1 MNFTHLTRARSLS
14 ALAMAAA
21 LVAAPLA
28 ASAAPGMPDEG
39 GPRHHQ
45 KGGPDCG
52 PRGGEFGPRG
62 GDFGPRGGDFVRFG
76 GAHGLRGLDL
86 SQDQQDK
93 IFKIRHDQ
101 EQAFYDQKKALRAA
115 HESLRELS
123 RADTFD
129 EAKVKQAA
137 DALGQA
143 QAQLALL
150 RAQTGAQIRA
160 VLTPEQ
166 RQKLADMHAPKRA
179 GKPAKS

>member
-1 MNFTHLTRARSLS
+1 MNFTHVTRARSLS
-14 ALAMAAA
+14 ALAMTAA

-28 ASAAPGMPDEG
+28 ASAAPGMPTDG

-45 KGGPDCG
+45 KGGHD
-52 PRGGEFGPRG
+52 FGPRDG
-62 GDFGPRGGDFVRFG
+62 GFGDFGPFGGD
-76 GAHGLRGLDL
+76 RGMRALDL
-86 SQDQQDK
+86 SQDQQDR

-115 HESLRELS
+115 YESLRELS
-123 RADTFD
+123 QADTFD
-129 EAKVKQAA
+129 EAKAKQAA

-143 QAQLALL
+143 QSQLALL
-150 RAQTGAQIRA
+150 RAQTGAQIHA

-166 RQKLADMHAPKRA
+166 RQKLADMRAPRKA

>member
-1 MNFTHLTRARSLS
+1 MNFALTSTRSLS

-28 ASAAPGMPDEG
+28 ASAASGAAADGARQPHKSGHHFK
-39 GPRHHQ
+39 RHQGHFAHQ
-45 KGGPDCG
+45 
-52 PRGGEFGPRG
+52 
-62 GDFGPRGGDFVRFG
+62 
-76 GAHGLRGLDL
+76 GAARAFRALNLT
-86 SQDQQDK
+86 QDQKDQ

-101 EQAFYDQKKALRAA
+101 APAFYEGKKALRAA
-115 HESLRELS
+115 HASLRES
-123 RADTFD
+123 GRAENFD
-129 EAKVKQAA
+129 ATKTKQAA

-150 RAQTGAQIRA
+150 RAETGAKIHA

-166 RQKLADMHAPKRA
+166 RQKLTDMRAHKRA